1 MKLKIDL
8 RSLNTFTYSTYRAMI
23 QVLMA
28 AGKTTGQNHSEAMLG
43 HTTMNIA
50 RMNRLDKKAE
60 ITEELSAKLQVLP
73 KQTWLIISEAWCGD
87 AAQNLPWIIK
97 MAERSKHI
105 DVAIVLRDENEELM
119 DLFLTNGSQ
128 SIPKLIALDQ
138 HMEVLYTWGPRPQ
151 LMEDTR
157 MALKTAGKD
166 YTDILQTLHMMYAK
180 DRGNSIQKEFLE
192 LLNQ

>member
-105 DVAIVLRDENEELM
+105 EVAIVLRDENEELM

-138 HMEVLYTWGPRPQ
+138 AMEVLYTWGPRPQ

>member
-8 RSLNTFTYSTYRAMI
+8 RSLNTFTYSTYQAMI

-138 HMEVLYTWGPRPQ
+138 HMEVLYTWGPRPK